1 MKFRRPGRG
10 RSGALAL
17 PSRSD
22 PVLLSLP
29 GGERV
34 PARVLES
41 GPELLRVATLLSAKA
56 LGPGEL
62 SGLMV
67 EYGSPRGR
75 VQLTGVTA
83 VKDPSEADVIRVEG
97 PLTVD
102 VLQERDF
109 VRVSS
114 ARPVL
119 VYMGA
124 NHEQIQSFTVD
135 LSGGGLLLAG
145 PDTLEIGE
153 RIEFRLTVSQDS
165 PPVTGVGTVVRI
177 DSKGRRGVSFTEITE
192 GDRRRLVRFI
202 FDLQRAERR
211 RGLKERERYG
221 S

>member
-1 MKFRRPGRG
+1 MKLRRPGRG
-10 RSGALAL
+10 RSGPL
-17 PSRSD
+17 PLPVRSD

-29 GGERV
+29 GGERI

-41 GPELLRVATLLSAKA
+41 SPETLRLATLLSASA
-56 LGPGEL
+56 LSPADL
-62 SGLMV
+62 AGLMV

-75 VQLTGVTA
+75 VRLTGA
-83 VKDPSEADVIRVEG
+83 QAFKDPSEPDVITVTG

-124 NHEQIQSFTVD
+124 DREQIQSYTVD

-145 PDTLEIGE
+145 PDTLQMGE
-153 RIEFRLTVSQDS
+153 QVDFRLTVSQDS
-165 PPVTGVGTVVRI
+165 PPITGVGKVVRI
-177 DSKGRRGVSFTEITE
+177 DAKGRRGVCFSDISE